1 MNKVFRAAYV
11 CIFLLFL
18 RRLRL
23 KLSPASEG
31 LPRYIAVVFAGMPEA
46 LLIGYSDYISL
57 LRQLC
62 DDSRWAP
69 TICEFDGYGWRET
82 VKMMEGHEDEC
93 KVLRT
98 PRDRSRNA
106 PGGHEKYDMMVAS
119 QYNCTER
126 MMARIARIGTERY
139 FH

>member
-11 CIFLLFL
+11 GIFLWFL
-18 RRLRL
+18 RRLRM
-23 KLSPASEG
+23 KLSPSSEG

-46 LLIGYSDYISL
+46 LLIGYSDDLSL
-57 LRQLC
+57 IQQLC
-62 DDSRWAP
+62 DESKWAP
-69 TICEFDGYGWRET
+69 TICEFDGYGWKLCGIGNVDT
-82 VKMMEGHEDEC
+82 GDAA
-93 KVLRT
+93 VLRT

-106 PGGHEKYDMMVAS
+106 PGGYENYDMMVAS

-126 MMARIARIGTERY
+126 MMDRIARIGTERY

>member
-11 CIFLLFL
+11 CIFLWFV
-18 RRLRL
+18 RRLRM

-46 LLIGYSDYISL
+46 LLIGYSDDISL
-57 LRQLC
+57 IQQLC
-62 DDSRWAP
+62 DESRWAP
-69 TICEFDGYGWRET
+69 SICEFDGFGWRPCGPDDFMRDAT
-82 VKMMEGHEDEC
+82 
-93 KVLRT
+93 VLRT

-106 PGGHEKYDMMVAS
+106 PGGYEEYDMMLAS

-126 MMARIARIGTERY
+126 MMARIARRGTERY

>member
-11 CIFLLFL
+11 CIFLWFL
-18 RRLRL
+18 RRLRM

-46 LLIGYSDYISL
+46 LLIGYSDDLSL
-57 LRQLC
+57 IQRLC
-62 DDSRWAP
+62 DESKWAP
-69 TICEFDGYGWRET
+69 AICEFDGYGWRRCGT
-82 VKMMEGHEDEC
+82 DDFMRDAT
-93 KVLRT
+93 VLRT
-98 PRDRSRNA
+98 PRDRSKNA
-106 PGGHEKYDMMVAS
+106 PGGYEEYDMMVAS

-139 FH
+139 FQ